1 MASKVNKSQGPIRAF
16 LGSGTEFEGLLNFEG
31 TVRIDGNFK
40 GEIKTND
47 CLIIGETALIEA
59 EINVGH
65 LIVMG
70 KISGNIISLQKVEI
84 TSSGNVK
91 GDVMS
96 PILIIQEGAIL
107 EGNVRMED
115 ENKKVVN
122 IDEARSATE
131 AAG

>member
-1 MASKVNKSQGPIRAF
+1 MPSNVNKSQGPIRAF

-47 CLIIGETALIEA
+47 CLIIGETAFIEA
-59 EINVGH
+59 EIHVGH

-96 PILIIQEGAIL
+96 PILIIQEGAVL
-107 EGNVRMED
+107 EGNVRMEA
-115 ENKKVVN
+115 EHKKVVS